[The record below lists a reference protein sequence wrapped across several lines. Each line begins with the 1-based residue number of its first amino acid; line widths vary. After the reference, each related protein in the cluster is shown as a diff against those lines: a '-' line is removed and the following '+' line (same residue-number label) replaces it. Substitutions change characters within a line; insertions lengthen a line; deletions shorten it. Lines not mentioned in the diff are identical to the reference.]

1 MSDYPPSRLAEFRQ
15 GLARYTPISRLAAG
29 GMGEVWRGEASFAD
43 GYVQEVA
50 IKRVVPHLANNPL
63 YRSMLE
69 DEARLGMLLRH
80 PNIVRVFDAR
90 DQGSFI
96 LVMEYVEGRSLSQ
109 LLQKHFANQA
119 PLPVAV
125 SLHVARE
132 IARALEHAHGAIDE
146 LGRELHIIHGDVS
159 PHNMLTSVHGEVKL
173 MDFGLARASA
183 NHVVRDPNK
192 LSGKWGYLA
201 PELVLRR
208 EVSQLNDVFA
218 LGIVLWECLTGTRL
232 FTARSY
238 PESKELLKRCEVV
251 SPAEIQRLRSRP
263 KWSAWWRSRWRR
275 IRQQRFRSA
284 RAFGAAVDSI
294 IEGLEP
300 GICPLQ
306 TADLVCKHVGIERE
320 EREARRRPGIHT
332 LAPSQG
338 MLRLSE
344 AELEDFFANCDT
356 SVYQRPSLSA
366 APAPADLEAFVTEC
380 DTRLL
385 RPARSPFCVGPKCEA
400 RVGLGSP
407 FCARSPLA
415 AIRGRTS

>member
-1 MSDYPPSRLAEFRQ
+1 MSEHPPSRLAEFRQ
-15 GLARYTPISRLAAG
+15 GMARYTPISRLAAG
-29 GMGEVWRGEASFAD
+29 GMGEVWRGEASFPD
-43 GYVQEVA
+43 GHTQEVA
-50 IKRVVPHLANNPL
+50 IKRVVPHQASNAL

-109 LLQKHFANQA
+109 LLQKHFAHQA

-125 SLHVARE
+125 ALHVARE
-132 IARALEHAHGAIDE
+132 VARALEHAHRAIDE
-146 LGRELHIIHGDVS
+146 LGRELNIIHGDVS
-159 PHNMLTSVHGEVKL
+159 PHNVLTSVRGEVKL

-208 EVSQLNDVFA
+208 EISQLNDVFA
-218 LGIVLWECLTGTRL
+218 LGIVLWECLTGMRL
-232 FTARSY
+232 FSAHSY
-238 PESKELLKRCEVV
+238 PESKELLKRCAVEPPSKFNPAVTPEIEHVV
-251 SPAEIQRLRSRP
+251 ASALMADPAR
-263 KWSAWWRSRWRR
+263 
-275 IRQQRFRSA
+275 RFRSA
-284 RAFGAAVDSI
+284 RAFGAALDGI
-294 IEGLEP
+294 IEVLEP

-306 TADLVCKHVGIERE
+306 TAELVCKHVGIERAA
-320 EREARRRPGIHT
+320 REAARRPGIQA
-332 LAPSQG
+332 LAPTLG

-356 SVYQRPSLSA
+356 SVYQRPGST
-366 APAPADLEAFVTEC
+366 APPPADLDAFVAEC

-385 RPARSPFCVGPKCEA
+385 RPARAP
-400 RVGLGSP
+400 
-407 FCARSPLA
+407 
-415 AIRGRTS
+415 T

>member
-1 MSDYPPSRLAEFRQ
+1 MSDYPRSRLAEFRR

-29 GMGEVWRGEASFAD
+29 GMGEVWRGEASFPD
-43 GYVQEVA
+43 GHIEEVA
-50 IKRVVPHLANNPL
+50 IKRVVPHLANNAL

-80 PNIVRVFDAR
+80 PNIVRVYDAR

-109 LLQKHFANQA
+109 LLHKHLAHQA

-132 IARALEHAHGAIDE
+132 VARALEHAHGAIDE
-146 LGRELHIIHGDVS
+146 LGRELNIIHGDVS
-159 PHNMLTSVHGEVKL
+159 PHNVLTSVHGEVKL

-183 NHVVRDPNK
+183 NLTVRDPNK

-218 LGIVLWECLTGTRL
+218 LGIVLWECLTGLRL

-238 PESKELLKRCEVV
+238 RESREMLKRCEVT
-251 SPAEIQRLRSRP
+251 SPAQFNAAVTPEIARLVAMALAADP
-263 KWSAWWRSRWRR
+263 AH
-275 IRQQRFRSA
+275 RFRSA
-284 RAFGAAVDSI
+284 RAFGAALDSI
-294 IEGLEP
+294 IETLEP
-300 GICPLQ
+300 GICPAQ
-306 TADLVCKHVGIERE
+306 SAELVCKHVGIERA
-320 EREARRRPGIHT
+320 EREAARLPGIHA
-332 LAPSQG
+332 LAPTQG

-356 SVYQRPSLSA
+356 SVYQRPSLST
-366 APAPADLEAFVTEC
+366 APPPADLDAFVADL
-380 DTRLL
+380 DTRLI
-385 RPARSPFCVGPKCEA
+385 RPVRA
-400 RVGLGSP
+400 
-407 FCARSPLA
+407 PLP
-415 AIRGRTS
+415 